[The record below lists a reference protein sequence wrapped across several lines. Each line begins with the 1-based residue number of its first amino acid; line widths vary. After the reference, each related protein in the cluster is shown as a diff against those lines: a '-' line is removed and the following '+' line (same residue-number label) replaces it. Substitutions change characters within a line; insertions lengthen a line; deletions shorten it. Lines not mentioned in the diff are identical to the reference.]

1 MSSPRRSEYDPV
13 QLTTPDEHSYSG
25 GAVLRPSITVPEH
38 SNEDGYSYS
47 SHTPIV
53 DPTST
58 SNTYPPNSPRSQP
71 GRHVHMAN
79 LPSSRASSPAN
90 SDTERG
96 TKARRS
102 FRPFHLRNQG
112 GDSIS
117 SSRNSSWDLLAGVR
131 KWEESYDQFDSRN
144 ANKKHLAFAEGDIP
158 KDRVSA
164 YQPTYAVSY

>member
-13 QLTTPDEHSYSG
+13 QLTTPDEQPSYSG
-25 GAVLRPSITVPEH
+25 GAILRPSITVPEH

-47 SHTPIV
+47 SHTPFA
-53 DPTST
+53 DPAITP
-58 SNTYPPNSPRSQP
+58 NTYPPNSPRTQR

-79 LPSSRASSPAN
+79 LPPSRTSSPAN

-102 FRPFHLRNQG
+102 FRPFHLRGQG
-112 GDSIS
+112 QGDSIS

-131 KWEESYDQFDSRN
+131 EGYDQFDSRN
-144 ANKKHLAFAEGDIP
+144 ANQKHLAFAEGDIP
-158 KDRVSA
+158 KDRVS
-164 YQPTYAVSY
+164 TYSSVFCYLY